1 MDDILT
7 AGNSEHY
14 GDEFY
19 FGYYDIP
26 LNIENEKLAVSMEKE
41 GNSLL
46 YRRRCGGETREK
58 IIFGTE
64 GRVLFNPVE
73 PVHKPKEITNYFLI
87 ELEDTLSVRPRE
99 TAEIM
104 LTFPVEIGAV
114 YFAGDQA
121 STVLDIFTFGAP
133 RYTLYG
139 EPGIGLI
146 CRYWKSRVCT
156 VPPAPDPRQAGVM
169 YLQIKN
175 SLPRWIEISK
185 AVFCAHDL
193 QVYYNRHLVCCSA
206 YMRILSETSAETGF
220 SSFSAQ
226 SDMELSTKLLVP
238 RKTIIAGPRCVME
251 EGI

>member
-1 MDDILT
+1 MDNLLT

-26 LNIENEKLAVSMEKE
+26 LNIEHGNLSVFVDQE
-41 GNSLL
+41 GKNIL
-46 YRRRCGGETREK
+46 YRRRYGGETREK

-73 PVHKPKEITNYFLI
+73 PVHKPKEITTFFLI
-87 ELEDTLSVRPRE
+87 ELDATLSVKPRE
-99 TAEIM
+99 TAEVM

-114 YFAGDQA
+114 FFAEDQGPI
-121 STVLDIFTFGAP
+121 VLDIFTLDVP
-133 RYTLYG
+133 KYTLYG
-139 EPGIGLI
+139 PPGTGLI
-146 CRYWKSRVCT
+146 CRYWKSKAYT
-156 VPPAPDPRQAGVM
+156 VSPAPNPRLAGVM

-175 SLPRWIEISK
+175 TQPRWIEISK

-193 QVYYNRHLVCCSA
+193 LIYYNRQIVCCSA

-220 SSFSAQ
+220 KSFSPQ
-226 SDMELSTKLLVP
+226 PDMELSTKLLVP
-238 RKTIIAGPRCVME
+238 RKTIMTGPRCVMV